1 MLVEQAIYTSCQT
14 SRASGYQLAAA
25 SPGIVEADLRELSLW
40 GPSHDSLWEAGAAA
54 LSVNFHRLP
63 SGAYCVS
70 QTMPAGAEY
79 SQRRG
84 PQVYTQSLVVD
95 PDGLAE
101 FGNNP
106 STLLQASIA
115 LGHACVLEKI
125 PKRLDPF
132 CVAPEVQENSDSLA
146 QLVRHPGPVW
156 LGLLLDCAL
165 SAPSLGIVAG
175 DRGACLVAALV
186 QCLPRECR
194 VEFSFTTGLRFS
206 PRRPF
211 RVICL
216 PNHSA
221 ENQRL
226 ARLAQLTLFEMKG
239 HPSESASLGGW
250 ASFVTAAIASG
261 NTEYLAAELAR
272 PRNGLTLTGLDRLG
286 DQLAQGLRAL
296 QSAPRGTSAVK
307 ERLVAAGTAVAQEG
321 SDLWQRAD
329 GAHRPCG
336 TLLRDVNHLAERG
349 ATLPADLDI
358 EEEPARAIG
367 QACPAALDNL
377 QLLEDAIFEAMAGK
391 TGVLDRLSPL
401 WLTVLFQVGPA
412 REEATREHYLR
423 FALAVW
429 RQLNQADVHQDPSR
443 GAQAMQV
450 ICLLFGQ

>member
-14 SRASGYQLAAA
+14 SRASGYHLAAA
-25 SPGIVEADLRELSLW
+25 SSGIVEADLRELSVW

-95 PDGLAE
+95 ANGLAE

-106 STLLQASIA
+106 FALLQASIA

-132 CVAPEVQENSDSLA
+132 CVTPEVQENGDSLA

-165 SAPSLGIVAG
+165 GAPALGIVAG
-175 DRGACLVAALV
+175 DRGASLVSALV
-186 QCLPRECR
+186 QCLPRQCR
-194 VEFSFTTGLRFS
+194 GEFSFTTGLRFS
-206 PRRPF
+206 PRRLF

-216 PNHSA
+216 PNHAA

-226 ARLAQLTLFEMKG
+226 ARLAQVTLFEMKG

-261 NTEYLAAELAR
+261 NTDYLATELAR
-272 PRNGLTLTGLDRLG
+272 PRDGLTLVGLDRLG

-296 QSAPRGTSAVK
+296 QSTPSGTFAVK
-307 ERLVAAGTAVAQEG
+307 ERPVAAVAQTG

-329 GAHRPCG
+329 GAHRPCSSM
-336 TLLRDVNHLAERG
+336 L
-349 ATLPADLDI
+349 ATLPTGLDI
-358 EEEPARAIG
+358 EEEPAREIG
-367 QACPAALDNL
+367 EACPAALDNL
-377 QLLEDAIFEAMAGK
+377 QSLEDAIFEAMAGK
-391 TGVLDRLSPL
+391 TDVLDQLSPL
-401 WLTVLFQVGPA
+401 WLAVLAQVGPA
-412 REEATREHYLR
+412 QEEATREHYLR
-423 FALAVW
+423 FALSVW
-429 RQLNQADVHQDPSR
+429 RQLNQADDHHDPSR